1 MQESGVK
8 TMGCAGAWERFQILM
23 GWSRLS
29 TGEGG
34 ILGARLCRRREWE
47 SGSLHEEGPSSED
60 TRGLLRGEAGQV
72 LGPHGECDGGHEVIL
87 GSRAAITKAAEWVA

>member
-1 MQESGVK
+1 MYWGLGKVPNFNGMEQAQHWGGGHSRSQALQEKRV
-8 TMGCAGAWERFQILM
+8 
-23 GWSRLS
+23 
-29 TGEGG
+29 
-34 ILGARLCRRREWE
+34 
-47 SGSLHEEGPSSED
+47 SGSLHGEGPSSED